1 VPKGPATAADEA
13 LGVKP
18 PLSYDSWLTMH
29 VQHSANAPA
38 TTPDSRVRAAADEVS
53 ASFLRGIVETMAV
66 PRHYELQPENNR
78 LTAHWIARQLHS
90 YGYETEFQGEYANVV
105 ARSRYAPG
113 AACVLVGAHYDSVPG
128 TPGADDNASAVAA
141 LLACARA
148 LAEHAPTCPVCFASF
163 NREEDGL
170 LGSAD
175 FVRTVAAEG
184 KMHVREA
191 HVLEMVGYCDHRPG
205 SQAIPPGLPIQ
216 VPDRGDFL
224 GILANKDSTAMAN
237 AVLQTARTYWPDIPV
252 LSLKVHAGVEKLLPV
267 LQRSDHAPFWG
278 AGIPAIMWTDT
289 AEFRNKH
296 YHQPTDTPD
305 TLDYDFLRRVTQ
317 ILIATILT
325 SVQSQPYLA
334 PSTGTR

>member
-1 VPKGPATAADEA
+1 
-13 LGVKP
+13 
-18 PLSYDSWLTMH
+18 MH
-29 VQHSANAPA
+29 VQHSANTSA
-38 TTPDSRVRAAADEVS
+38 TTPDARVRAAANAVS
-53 ASFLRGIVETMAV
+53 ASFLQGVVETMAV

-78 LTAHWIARQLHS
+78 LTAHWIARQLRS
-90 YGYETEFQGEYANVV
+90 YGYETELQGEYANVV
-105 ARSRYAPG
+105 ARSRHVPDAP
-113 AACVLVGAHYDSVPG
+113 CILVGAHYDSVPG

-148 LAEHAPTCPVCFASF
+148 LAEHAPESPVCFVSF

-175 FVRTVAAEG
+175 FVKTVAAEG
-184 KMHVREA
+184 KIPVREA

-216 VPDRGDFL
+216 MPDRGDFL
-224 GILANKDSTAMAN
+224 GILANKDSTAMA
-237 AVLQTARTYWPDIPV
+237 ATVLQAARTYWPDFPV
-252 LSLKVHAGVEKLLPV
+252 LSLKVYAGVEKLLPV

-278 AGIPAIMWTDT
+278 AGIFAIMWTDT

-305 TLDYDFLRRVTQ
+305 TLDYDFLRRVSQ

-325 SVQSQPYLA
+325 SVQSQP
-334 PSTGTR
+334 